1 MFNQSTNV
9 SVSGVPENFKSIAV
23 RLLLKALQNPQV
35 QEQISSVMSVPSSLQ
50 QVSQASNA
58 GMPEKIWAAGNVITD
73 ANQKA
78 ALPTMLALRSLIEDP
93 QKRNSIQQVLSQ
105 LSALAAMPSVGAR
118 AADAATRVFN
128 SSNPLEELAEVAPA
142 TIAKSVG
149 DLGPSI
155 LYQLGQLM

>member
-1 MFNQSTNV
+1 
-9 SVSGVPENFKSIAV
+9 
-23 RLLLKALQNPQV
+23 
-35 QEQISSVMSVPSSLQ
+35 MSVPSSLQ